1 MLLNPISTDD
11 VTLIARFIPLMLLC
25 LTVGCAATLPGGISE
40 APIPS
45 DSPQTASDQDLAE
58 MEAIFWERQ
67 REAMT
72 RYTDAEVDFM
82 TGMIGH
88 HAQALIMSELAPTNG
103 ASSSIKTLSARIINA
118 QMDEIATMQR
128 WLENR
133 GEPVPEVHIDGLDL
147 MIHIPGQ
154 EHTMGQGHE
163 HSMMPGMLTRAQL
176 EELAVAT
183 GSEFDRLYLTYMIQH
198 HEGAIVMVDKM
209 FSTDGA
215 GNDEQAFRLA
225 TDINVDQKT
234 EIARMRKMLDAMA
247 EDK

>member
-1 MLLNPISTDD
+1 
-11 VTLIARFIPLMLLC
+11 
-25 LTVGCAATLPGGISE
+25 
-40 APIPS
+40 
-45 DSPQTASDQDLAE
+45 
-58 MEAIFWERQ
+58 MESIFWQRQ

-72 RYTDAEVDFM
+72 RYTAAEVDFM

-88 HAQALIMSELAPTNG
+88 HAQALIMSELAPVNG
-103 ASSSIKTLSARIINA
+103 ASSSIKILSARIINA

-128 WLENR
+128 WLRNR

-154 EHTMGQGHE
+154 EHTMGQGHA
-163 HSMMPGMLTRAQL
+163 HAMMPGMLTRAQL
-176 EELAVAT
+176 EDLAAAE
-183 GSEFDRLYLTYMIQH
+183 GQDFDRLYLTNMIQH
-198 HEGAIVMVDKM
+198 HEGAIVMVEEM

-234 EIARMRKMLDAMA
+234 EIARMKRMLEALA
-247 EDK
+247 NE